1 MLHAMQKLHAI
12 VGSRT
17 LGVAAAGLALILA
30 ASLPAHAQSAYSSL
44 NRQSVTVDLSA
55 LDRLGPAP
63 TVPDGRFVL
72 KAPARDFATAPAPK
86 LAARST
92 HRSRLALHAPA
103 HRNLARADQNR
114 IERIGNVTIDY
125 SALPPA
131 AAVHMAA
138 LTDAGTR
145 IVLHRP
151 TASQTAEALPPSS
164 TSRVQGPSD
173 SGPRGPV
180 IAAVAAAPV
189 SPPSPVPSPSPV
201 STPRPQVAA
210 LPPSSLVRLTQPAPP
225 ESPAHVPTA
234 GEALAAT
241 HPAIPPGA
249 DAKSDSGALRFAP
262 GTADLR
268 GDARFVLDGLAQT
281 LTTKPA
287 ERVQLVAYAS
297 GGAATDDAIEA
308 RRVSLA
314 RAVAVRAY
322 LIQHGV
328 PSNRIDVRALGNRVE
343 GGGPADR
350 VDLVT
355 LGQ

>member
-1 MLHAMQKLHAI
+1 MQRLHAI
-12 VGSRT
+12 VGSGSRA
-17 LGVAAAGLALILA
+17 LGAAAAGLALIVA
-30 ASLPAHAQSAYSSL
+30 ASLPAHAQSAYSF
-44 NRQSVTVDLSA
+44 NRQSVTIDLSA

-72 KAPARDFATAPAPK
+72 RAPAQNFATATAPK
-86 LAARST
+86 LASRST
-92 HRSRLALHAPA
+92 HRSRLALHAPG

-131 AAVHMAA
+131 AAVRMAT

-145 IVLHRP
+145 IVLRRP
-151 TASQTAEALPPSS
+151 DLSQTADALPP
-164 TSRVQGPSD
+164 TSLSRAQGPAD
-173 SGPRGPV
+173 SAPRGPV
-180 IAAVAAAPV
+180 IAAVAAAPA
-189 SPPSPVPSPSPV
+189 SPPTPARSPSPI
-201 STPRPQVAA
+201 STPMPQVAA
-210 LPPSSLVRLTQPAPP
+210 LPPSSLVRLNQPAPP
-225 ESPAHVPTA
+225 ESPAPVPTA

-241 HPAIPPGA
+241 HPAIPPGT

-268 GDARFVLDGLAQT
+268 GDARFVLDGLAQN
-281 LTTKPA
+281 LNTKPA
-287 ERVQLVAYAS
+287 ERIQLVAYAS
-297 GGAATDDAIEA
+297 GGSDTDAAIEA

-328 PSNRIDVRALGNRVE
+328 PSDRIDVRALGNRVE

>member
-1 MLHAMQKLHAI
+1 
-12 VGSRT
+12 
-17 LGVAAAGLALILA
+17 
-30 ASLPAHAQSAYSSL
+30 
-44 NRQSVTVDLSA
+44 
-55 LDRLGPAP
+55 
-63 TVPDGRFVL
+63 
-72 KAPARDFATAPAPK
+72 
-86 LAARST
+86 
-92 HRSRLALHAPA
+92 LHAPA

-125 SALPPA
+125 SALPAA
-131 AAVHMAA
+131 AAVRMAS

-145 IVLHRP
+145 IVLRRP
-151 TASQTAEALPPSS
+151 DVTQTADAQPP
-164 TSRVQGPSD
+164 TSLSRAQGPTD
-173 SGPRGPV
+173 SAPRGPV
-180 IAAVAAAPV
+180 IAAVAAAPD
-189 SPPSPVPSPSPV
+189 SPPSPAPSPAPA
-201 STPRPQVAA
+201 STPMPQVAA
-210 LPPSSLVRLTQPAPP
+210 LPPTSLVRLNQPAPP
-225 ESPAHVPTA
+225 ESPAPMPTA

-241 HPAIPPGA
+241 HPAMPPGA

-268 GDARFVLDGLAQT
+268 GDARFVLDGLAQKM
-281 LTTKPA
+281 TTQQSG
-287 ERVQLVAYAS
+287 RVQLVAYAS
-297 GGAATDDAIEA
+297 GGTGTDDAIEA